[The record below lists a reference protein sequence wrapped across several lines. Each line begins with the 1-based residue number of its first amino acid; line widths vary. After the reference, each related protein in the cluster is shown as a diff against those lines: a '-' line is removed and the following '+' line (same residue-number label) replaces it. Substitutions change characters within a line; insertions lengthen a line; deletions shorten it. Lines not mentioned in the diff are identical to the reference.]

1 MSPESLGKSE
11 TGKYLTP
18 ARSLPQI
25 YHHCSCQPKNKIPP
39 PHPPSRA
46 QIFLSYSS
54 SKGINCSH
62 LEIINNYG
70 LGEI

>member
-39 PHPPSRA
+39 PTPTIKSTN
-46 QIFLSYSS
+46 ISFL
-54 SKGINCSH
+54 
-62 LEIINNYG
+62 LQ
-70 LGEI
+70 L

>member
-1 MSPESLGKSE
+1 MSLESLGKSE

-18 ARSLPQI
+18 ALSLPQI

-39 PHPPSRA
+39 APSRT

-62 LEIINNYG
+62 LEIINNCG